1 MLDDADRRS
10 HRTHYAE
17 TRVRLPSSA
26 GDTAARSRSA
36 YFARA
41 CPPPESGRS
50 PIAALEAVR
59 APRLLVH
66 DGHLFDAMDHRQVA
80 WPLNIRARLAEE
92 YGFQYI
98 VAMNL
103 DFLASVDGG
112 LFGFRFG

>member
-1 MLDDADRRS
+1 MPATGKRS
-10 HRTHYAE
+10 VTHR
-17 TRVRLPSSA
+17 
-26 GDTAARSRSA
+26 G
-36 YFARA
+36 
-41 CPPPESGRS
+41 
-50 PIAALEAVR
+50 LEAVR

-103 DFLASVDGG
+103 DFLALLTVGSSDSASGSSAGCRSNRITQHLSGPEPRLGRDGQ
-112 LFGFRFG
+112 